1 MQFDWLIVF
10 WPVTRESEFCQK
22 WDWWWNINN
31 NISFHFRLFPRKT
44 NDKNLSKN
52 LKDKQIGRQVSDIVG
67 PSAWRG
73 PKNKND
79 YNKPWQNSIYINGSP
94 MYGLFH
100 EKPVLQGTTI
110 NFLYQSEL
118 EGVTSVKE
126 GHVADY
132 DFLILF

>member
-1 MQFDWLIVF
+1 
-10 WPVTRESEFCQK
+10 
-22 WDWWWNINN
+22 
-31 NISFHFRLFPRKT
+31 
-44 NDKNLSKN
+44 
-52 LKDKQIGRQVSDIVG
+52 
-67 PSAWRG
+67 
-73 PKNKND
+73 
-79 YNKPWQNSIYINGSP
+79 

>member
-1 MQFDWLIVF
+1 
-10 WPVTRESEFCQK
+10 
-22 WDWWWNINN
+22 
-31 NISFHFRLFPRKT
+31 
-44 NDKNLSKN
+44 
-52 LKDKQIGRQVSDIVG
+52 
-67 PSAWRG
+67 
-73 PKNKND
+73 
-79 YNKPWQNSIYINGSP
+79 

-100 EKPVLQGTTI
+100 EKPVLQGTI